1 MSTQRPDEEA
11 GHGGQIPR
19 DLPDQQAEPGE
30 ETPPGET
37 AFPERE
43 GEERELPD
51 TDEAGSGPRGS
62 PQTEYEHPDGPE
74 PYEPPD

>member
-19 DLPDQQAEPGE
+19 DLPDQQADPDE
-30 ETPPGET
+30 ETPLVD
-37 AFPERE
+37 E
-43 GEERELPD
+43 GEGPDQELPD

-62 PQTEYEHPDGPE
+62 PQTEYEHPDRPE